1 MTAVASYVILEIL
14 KSPYLRFLFQISKN
28 VLFFR
33 ILCVTMVD
41 SNVFFENFAR
51 KIDTRPA
58 KNDPLAHALSLT
70 AMFWRAAGEDLLT
83 CPYPKFDSC
92 VHI

>member
-1 MTAVASYVILEIL
+1 MSF
-14 KSPYLRFLFQISKN
+14 SFPYLRFLFQISMN

-33 ILCVTMVD
+33 ILCVTTID
-41 SNVFFENFAR
+41 SNVFFENFVR

-58 KNDPLAHALSLT
+58 KNDPLAHALRL
-70 AMFWRAAGEDLLT
+70 AAVFWRAAEEDLLI
-83 CPYPKFDSC
+83 CPYPTFDSC

>member
-1 MTAVASYVILEIL
+1 
-14 KSPYLRFLFQISKN
+14 
-28 VLFFR
+28 
-33 ILCVTMVD
+33 MVD

-70 AMFWRAAGEDLLT
+70 AVFWRAVGGDLLT
-83 CPYPKFDSC
+83 CPYPKFYSC

>member
-1 MTAVASYVILEIL
+1 MSFS
-14 KSPYLRFLFQISKN
+14 SPYLHFLFQISMN

-70 AMFWRAAGEDLLT
+70 AVFWRAAGEDLLT
-83 CPYPKFDSC
+83 CPYPTFDSC

>member
-1 MTAVASYVILEIL
+1 MSFS
-14 KSPYLRFLFQISKN
+14 SPYLRFLFQISMN

-33 ILCVTMVD
+33 ILCVTTID

-51 KIDTRPA
+51 KIDARPA
-58 KNDPLAHALSLT
+58 KNDPLAHALRLT
-70 AMFWRAAGEDLLT
+70 AVFWSAAGEDLLT
-83 CPYPKFDSC
+83 CLYPTFDSC

>member
-1 MTAVASYVILEIL
+1 M
-14 KSPYLRFLFQISKN
+14 N

-33 ILCVTMVD
+33 ILCVTTID
-41 SNVFFENFAR
+41 SNVFFENFAP

-58 KNDPLAHALSLT
+58 KNDPLAHALRLT
-70 AMFWRAAGEDLLT
+70 AVFWSAAGEDLLT
-83 CPYPKFDSC
+83 CPYPTFDSC

>member
-1 MTAVASYVILEIL
+1 M
-14 KSPYLRFLFQISKN
+14 N

-33 ILCVTMVD
+33 ILCVMMVD

-58 KNDPLAHALSLT
+58 KNDPLAHALRLT
-70 AMFWRAAGEDLLT
+70 AVFWRAAGEDLLT
-83 CPYPKFDSC
+83 CPYPTFDSC